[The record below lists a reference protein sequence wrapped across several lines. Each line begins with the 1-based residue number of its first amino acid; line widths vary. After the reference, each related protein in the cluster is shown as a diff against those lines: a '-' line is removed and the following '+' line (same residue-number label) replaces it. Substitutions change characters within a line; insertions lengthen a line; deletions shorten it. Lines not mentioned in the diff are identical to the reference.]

1 MLHSKAQD
9 LMEPMEL
16 IAGGLAKANQ
26 RIDAMDTSYSGS
38 ISFNNEDGSMTVI
51 GPMAGDFSFA
61 THVGDTTPPPMP
73 AGIECSSVDGTVLVT
88 WDGTLIDEMPP
99 DFYCINIAVNDIVF
113 ARLTEAGSANSPKL
127 GSGSVAT
134 ISVTSE
140 DDACL
145 WDGTPAHNISEPITV
160 EVEVTDVI
168 GEAKAEAKEAIDA
181 AKESAEKVIELE
193 QTAEALAASVSIAQE
208 TADNAVTA
216 ASTAQQ
222 DINGFKTTVEENY
235 LSKDEAETTYT
246 AKSEFEQTTQG
257 LTATVIEAATRAD
270 TALTKAAQAEITA
283 SGFSV
288 AITEAQ
294 QTADDAKKVA
304 TNYLSYTAAG
314 GLVVADQVE
323 DELGDNVQIKP
334 GSVNIRSG
342 ETTNASFTSNKISL
356 GLNGADSVI
365 DFCNGLGEV
374 NYHLNGDIENGVGTG
389 IQLSSP
395 FGASV
400 SSKGV
405 PNGQNAVVQAR
416 AGTASIYG
424 TSSVTIGS
432 NAIYINPSKVGA
444 LTAQPSLN
452 IGSNGNPSDT
462 NVMIGDGEFVGTAWK
477 DLDNQWTGTLTSL
490 INILNSWEKAHW
502 APSDNLNNIKRSGI
516 FLWQPAT
523 TGIPQAS
530 TWGVGLSLS
539 NTLTASSGTWCMQ
552 LGMCT
557 NNDGK
562 LWVRQSINNGAWTA
576 WKQVGDNVAYT
587 SHANSQKALGIYTG
601 GVTLGAGSA
610 AGWHQVWTKA
620 QFNSK
625 FAGYNPTNT
634 SIYFMDH
641 VGGNSSIVYDCMV
654 DGNQTVW
661 LRSRTDG
668 GAYTGSVSARYQVI
682 AGSNT

>member
-38 ISFNNEDGSMTVI
+38 MSFNNEDGSMTVI
-51 GPMAGDFSFA
+51 GPVAGDFSFA
-61 THVGDTTPPPMP
+61 THVGDTTPPPVP

-127 GSGSVAT
+127 ESGTTAI

-160 EVEVTDVI
+160 EVEVTDVV

-193 QTAEALAASVSIAQE
+193 QTTEALTASVAIAQE

-222 DINGFKTTVEENY
+222 DINGFKTTVEESY
-235 LSKDEAETTYT
+235 LSKSEAETTYT
-246 AKSEFEQTTQG
+246 AKSEFEQTTEG
-257 LTATVIEAATRAD
+257 LSATVTEAASKAD
-270 TALTKAAQAEITA
+270 TAITKATQAEITA
-283 SGFSV
+283 NGFSV

-304 TNYLSYTAAG
+304 TNYLSYTATD
-314 GLVVADQVE
+314 GLVVADQIE

-342 ETTNASFTSNKISL
+342 ETTNASFTSNKIALGINSQNSIIDLNDGKATIAYNPTQDIQAGIYQGTQINGSL
-356 GLNGADSVI
+356 GTSITHRGMPGQSSAFQVTNDGASI
-365 DFCNGLGEV
+365 
-374 NYHLNGDIENGVGTG
+374 
-389 IQLSSP
+389 LSSTNL
-395 FGASV
+395 A
-400 SSKGV
+400 
-405 PNGQNAVVQAR
+405 VQAPHMSFIVS
-416 AGTASIYG
+416 TPAS
-424 TSSVTIGS
+424 TSSRTSFQLGTNSTSDNVDVRIG
-432 NAIYINPSKVGA
+432 NGELVG
-444 LTAQPSLN
+444 
-452 IGSNGNPSDT
+452 
-462 NVMIGDGEFVGTAWK
+462 AWK
-477 DLDNQWTGTLTSL
+477 DLDAQWVGTMARLGNL
-490 INILNSWEKAHW
+490 LNSWETAHW

-523 TGIPQAS
+523 TGIPQAN

-552 LGMCT
+552 LGMAT

-587 SHANSQKALGIYTG
+587 SHANSQRALGIYTG
-601 GVTLGAGSA
+601 GVTLGAGTA

-668 GAYTGSVSARYQVI
+668 GAYTGAVSARYQVI

>member
-61 THVGDTTPPPMP
+61 THVGDTTPPPVP

-127 GSGSVAT
+127 ESGTTAI

-193 QTAEALAASVSIAQE
+193 QTTEALTASVSIAQE

-222 DINGFKTTVEENY
+222 DINGFKTTVEESY
-235 LSKDEAETTYT
+235 LSKSEAETTYT
-246 AKSEFEQTTQG
+246 AKSEFEQTTEG
-257 LTATVIEAATRAD
+257 LSATVTEAASKAD
-270 TALTKAAQAEITA
+270 TAITKATQAEITA
-283 SGFSV
+283 NGFSV

-304 TNYLSYTAAG
+304 TNYLSYTATD
-314 GLVVADQVE
+314 GLVVADQSE

-356 GLNGADSVI
+356 GLSGGSTSIEFNGGKSLIQYSDDLGATFRNGSGNSNGIGIADLGFEVVQDARVSCITSSGVNIFGGQGVTILGGTNNAPAVI
-365 DFCNGLGEV
+365 GGNSD
-374 NYHLNGDIENGVGTG
+374 
-389 IQLSSP
+389 
-395 FGASV
+395 GASA
-400 SSKGV
+400 SSGGGIKWS
-405 PNGQNAVVQAR
+405 
-416 AGTASIYG
+416 GTMGRLAS
-424 TSSVTIGS
+424 
-432 NAIYINPSKVGA
+432 
-444 LTAQPSLN
+444 L
-452 IGSNGNPSDT
+452 
-462 NVMIGDGEFVGTAWK
+462 
-477 DLDNQWTGTLTSL
+477 LTSFEFATL
-490 INILNSWEKAHW
+490 SNN
-502 APSDNLNNIKRSGI
+502 NLNNIKRSQI
-516 FLWQPAT
+516 FWWQPST
-523 TGIPQAS
+523 TGIPAAN

-601 GVTLGAGSA
+601 GVTLGAGTA

-661 LRSRTDG
+661 LRSRTDS
-668 GAYTGSVSARYQVI
+668 GAYTGAVSARYQVI